1 MLPYADVR
9 CAQQATLK
17 LNVIS
22 RNGHMGLLVYNGA
35 GGLIQARGA
44 YVC

>member
-1 MLPYADVR
+1 MLTYVDVR

-17 LNVIS
+17 LNVMS

>member
-1 MLPYADVR
+1 M
-9 CAQQATLK
+9 
-17 LNVIS
+17 S